1 MKKIVKFSAFMLAAM
16 VAVASISSCG
26 EEDIITPSND
36 SLLAS
41 KVNFDGLKAIAQS
54 TGKIKI
60 EGVITSDKKLKE
72 FEVLDEN
79 DNVIATLGDKH
90 TTFKEKDENGKKV
103 FTMTVTSDPIDV
115 QILKFRI
122 KAGVKKPMTSS
133 TIGAKFSVTIGSSG
147 NKEVGSYLCLSEAA
161 EGNNGGVY
169 MQKAAQSNPSKIDV
183 IAKSSEDSYDV
194 LGIQRATKA
203 KASGISTNA
212 GKTAL
217 FDGNGN
223 KIEDGSY
230 VTSGTIITDG
240 PADACIAKVTV
251 TPNSSNST
259 AEVKGIVI
267 KNSDMLPLDVSAF
280 TFSK

>member
-1 MKKIVKFSAFMLAAM
+1 MLAAM

-122 KAGVKKPMTSS
+122 KAGVKKPMKSP
-133 TIGAKFSVTIGSSG
+133 TIGAKFSVTIGSSK
-147 NKEVGSYLCLSEAA
+147 NLEIGSYLCMSEAA
-161 EGNNGGVY
+161 EGHNDGVY
-169 MQKAAQSNPSKIDV
+169 LSAAAKSNPSKIDV
-183 IAKSSEDSYDV
+183 IAKSSDDGYDV
-194 LGIQRATKA
+194 IGIQRATKA
-203 KASGISTNA
+203 KETGISSNA

-217 FDGNGN
+217 FDGSGK
-223 KIEDGSY
+223 KIEDDSY
-230 VTSGTIITDG
+230 VTAGTIITDG
-240 PADACIAKVTV
+240 PSDACIAKVTV
-251 TPNSSNST
+251 TVNSGDKS
-259 AEVKGIVI
+259 AAKVEGVVI

-280 TFSK
+280 SFSK

>member
-1 MKKIVKFSAFMLAAM
+1 MKKLAKFSALMLAAM
-16 VAVASISSCG
+16 FAVASISSC
-26 EEDIITPSND
+26 EDEGLTPSDD

-41 KVNFDGLKAIAQS
+41 KVNFDGLKAIALS

-72 FEVLDEN
+72 FEVLGEN

-133 TIGAKFSVTIGSSG
+133 TIGAKFSVTIGSSK
-147 NKEVGSYLCLSEAA
+147 NTEVGSYLCLAEAA

-169 MQKAAQSNPSKIDV
+169 LQKAAQSNPSIIDV
-183 IAKSSEDSYDV
+183 IAKSSDDGYDV

-203 KASGISTNA
+203 KASGISSSA

-217 FDGNGN
+217 FDGNGS

-240 PADACIAKVTV
+240 PSDACIAKVTV
-251 TPNSSNST
+251 TPNSTSKS

-267 KNSDMLPLDVSAF
+267 KNSNTLPLDVSAF